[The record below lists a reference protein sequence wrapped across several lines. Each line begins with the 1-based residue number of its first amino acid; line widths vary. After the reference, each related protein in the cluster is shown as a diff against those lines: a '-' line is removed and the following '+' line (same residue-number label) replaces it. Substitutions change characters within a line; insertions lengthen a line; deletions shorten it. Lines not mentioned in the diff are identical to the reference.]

1 MKPAFVLFAC
11 LLFAQSAPAQE
22 TIALAVDGWNAETR
36 ADGVTYYRCAGANCA
51 KGSVVST
58 KRQPHRPAL
67 TLAEYEQ
74 HHRGLVQRN
83 SGVGRIREAQ
93 LADAGE
99 RTVEGV
105 RVMHVTR
112 VVEWTDKT
120 VTYTIEARLI
130 GPDRSYSLV
139 SDSGKPEWTVN
150 NYNGFL
156 RRLVEIAGIRGN

>member
-1 MKPAFVLFAC
+1 VRPVVILVLS
-11 LLFAQSAPAQE
+11 LLFASPVAAQE
-22 TIALAVDGWNAETR
+22 VALAVEGWNAETR
-36 ADGVTYYRCAGANCA
+36 ADGVIYYRCAADNCA
-51 KGSVVST
+51 KGSVVSY

-74 HHRGLVQRN
+74 HHRGLVQQN
-83 SGVGRIREAQ
+83 TGSGNVKDAQ
-93 LADAGE
+93 IAAVGE

-112 VVEWTDKT
+112 VVEWKSGN

-139 SDSGKPEWTVN
+139 SDAPNPDWTVN

-156 RRLVEIAGIRGN
+156 KRLIEIAGIKGG

>member
-1 MKPAFVLFAC
+1 MGPLAG
-11 LLFAQSAPAQE
+11 LLAWLLLSGGAQAQE
-22 TIALAVDGWNAETR
+22 IALAVEGWSVETR
-36 ADGVTYYRCAGANCA
+36 ADGVSYYRCASSICA
-51 KGSVVST
+51 KGSVVSY

-74 HHRGLVQRN
+74 HHRGLAQRN

-93 LADAGE
+93 IANVGE
-99 RTVEGV
+99 RMLEGF

-139 SDSGKPEWTVN
+139 SDSGKPDWTVN

>member
-1 MKPAFVLFAC
+1 VKYLRVLVVSLLLVGPAA
-11 LLFAQSAPAQE
+11 AQE
-22 TIALAVDGWNAETR
+22 IALAVDGWSAETR
-36 ADGVTYYRCAGANCA
+36 ADGVTYYRCASANCA
-51 KGSVVST
+51 AGSTVSY

-74 HHRGLVQRN
+74 HHRGLVERN
-83 SGVGRIREAQ
+83 SGAGRIREAK
-93 LADAGE
+93 LAAVGE
-99 RTVEGV
+99 RVVEGV

-112 VVEWTDKT
+112 VVEWTDNT

-139 SDSGKPEWTVN
+139 SDSGKPDWTVN

-156 RRLVEIAGIRGN
+156 RRLVDIAGIKGG

>member
-1 MKPAFVLFAC
+1 MKPVLVLLAC
-11 LLFAQSAPAQE
+11 LLFALPASAQE
-22 TIALAVDGWNAETR
+22 IALAVDGWNAETR
-36 ADGVTYYRCAGANCA
+36 ADGVTYYRCAGKNCA
-51 KGSVVST
+51 QGSVVSY

-67 TLAEYEQ
+67 TLAEYER
-74 HHRGLVQRN
+74 HHRGLAKNN
-83 SGVGRIREAQ
+83 SGQGSIREAQ
-93 LADAGE
+93 IADVGE
-99 RTVEGV
+99 RAVEGV

-112 VVEWTDKT
+112 VVEWTDKS
-120 VTYTIEARLI
+120 VTYSIEARLI

>member
-1 MKPAFVLFAC
+1 MRPVLVLLAC
-11 LLFAQSAPAQE
+11 LILAPPAVAQD
-22 TIALAVDGWNAETR
+22 TIALAVEGWNAETR
-36 ADGVTYYRCAGANCA
+36 PDGVTYYRCAGANCA

-74 HHRGLVQRN
+74 HHRGLAQRN
-83 SGVGRIREAQ
+83 RGVGRIRDAQ
-93 LADAGE
+93 VADVGE

-112 VVEWTDKT
+112 AVEWTDKT

-150 NYNGFL
+150 NYRGFL